1 MAKFA
6 TALQSTPASWA
17 RTINNPD
24 DRNIMAEEMCQ
35 AFGGTLDSIY
45 WLPLPFLCG
54 GNC

>member
-6 TALQSTPASWA
+6 TAVRWTPASWA
-17 RTINNPD
+17 RMIKNPD
-24 DRNIMAEEMCQ
+24 DRNIVAEEMPQ
-35 AFGGTLDSIY
+35 ALGGTLDSIY